1 MIDIN
6 YSLPCRETNYSKNR
20 SKIQYIVIHYTGDD
34 GATARNEATYF
45 NRDKVEAS
53 AHYFIDNDSIYASV
67 PEDCTAWSVGV
78 KYGEAPFWGLCKHN
92 NSISLELCTFGGE
105 IQQGTIDNA
114 KDLTRHL
121 MDKYGIPIDNVI
133 RHYDVCHKICPAPW
147 VNQGDVLWNLFKLYV
162 AGAEAQEIK
171 PAPTPQPEQ
180 IDWEGLRRYVVSQ
193 GQDWANKFVGHDE
206 IAVDGV
212 VGPATRRMKVR
223 VIQHAMNLDYCGPNA
238 YVKRCYDEPL
248 VEDGLWGSKTEAA
261 LANHYIEKDE
271 TQYMVTAMEIFVLIA
286 GNNPNGVEMP
296 GIFGKGLAN
305 ALNTD
310 YCDRNFIKFC
320 ALV

>member
-6 YSLPCRETNYSKNR
+6 YDLPCRESNYRKGNSGR
-20 SKIQYIVIHYTGDD
+20 DFIVLHYYGNDNT
-34 GATARNEATYF
+34 TAWQNAHYF
-45 NRDKVEAS
+45 HESKVEAS
-53 AHYFIDNDSIYASV
+53 AHYFIDNDSCFASV
-67 PEDCTAWSVGV
+67 PEEDTAWSVGV
-78 KYGEAPFWGLCKHN
+78 KYGDAPFWGICKN
-92 NSISLELCTFGGE
+92 SNSINIELATFNGE
-105 IQQGTIDNA
+105 IQAPTVNKA
-114 KDLTRHL
+114 VELTKHL
-121 MDKYGIPIDNVI
+121 MNKYGIPLENVV

-180 IDWEGLRRYVVSQ
+180 FDWEGLRRYVVSQ

-206 IAVDGV
+206 IIPDGV
-212 VGPATRRMKVR
+212 VGSKTRRMKVR
-223 VIQHAMNLDYCGPNA
+223 VLQHAMNLDYNA
-238 YVKRCYDEPL
+238 GL
-248 VEDGLWGSKTEAA
+248 VEDGLWGDKTEAA
-261 LANHYIEKDE
+261 LANHYIRYGEK
-271 TQYMVTAMEIFVLIA
+271 QYMVTAMEIFVLIA